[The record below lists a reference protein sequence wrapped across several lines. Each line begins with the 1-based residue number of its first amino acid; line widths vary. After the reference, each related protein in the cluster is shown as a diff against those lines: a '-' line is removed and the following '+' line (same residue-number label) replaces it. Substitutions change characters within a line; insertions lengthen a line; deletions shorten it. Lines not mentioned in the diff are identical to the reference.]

1 MARRHVARPRRKYWD
16 CPMMSNSKSKNLGEI
31 KIALPEIQKLLLISA
46 RGMSFGEEEEEY

>member
-1 MARRHVARPRRKYWD
+1 
-16 CPMMSNSKSKNLGEI
+16 MMSNSKSKNLGEI